1 MRLICPN
8 CGAQYEVPDGVIP
21 EQGRD
26 VQCSSCGHTWF
37 QPHPDQDADLA
48 DELGQDLPPSAETD
62 APTTEPDDVD
72 FAPAP
77 EDAREDDG
85 AEDANDVED
94 DSFDDQE
101 AEQDAELPDDTPTE
115 DPQPEPQPE
124 PTAPTRRELDP
135 SIAELLREEAE
146 FEARQRAAGGGLEYQ
161 PDLGLEEPS
170 RDEATRRAEE
180 SRRRMASRQGVDDL
194 DPQDDLTEQTGSRRE
209 LLPDIEEINSSL
221 NADSRRPSRADDH
234 APGGVILPAGRP
246 SGFRRGFALGLLL
259 VVLLWALY
267 VFAAPITAKV
277 PALSAPLASYT
288 QIVDKGR
295 LWLDAKAKVLLVRLD
310 ELAAASE
317 K

>member
-48 DELGQDLPPSAETD
+48 DELGQDLPPDAKTD
-62 APTTEPDDVD
+62 APMMEPDESD
-72 FAPAP
+72 FAPESENAP
-77 EDAREDDG
+77 EDDDS
-85 AEDANDVED
+85 EYTSDVED
-94 DSFDDQE
+94 DGFDDE
-101 AEQDAELPDDTPTE
+101 GVEDEQPDDTLIEAPE
-115 DPQPEPQPE
+115 QDPQPEPKV
-124 PTAPTRRELDP
+124 PTRRELDP
-135 SIAELLREEAE
+135 SIAEMLREEAE
-146 FEARQRAAGGGLEYQ
+146 FEARQRAADGGLEYQ

-180 SRRRMASRQGVDDL
+180 SRRRMASRQGVDD
-194 DPQDDLTEQTGSRRE
+194 PEPEDDLVEQPSSRRE

-221 NADSRRPSRADDH
+221 NADSRRPARAADH
-234 APGGVILPAGRP
+234 AARGAIVAAAGP
-246 SGFRRGFALGLLL
+246 SGFRRGFALGLLV

-277 PALSAPLASYT
+277 PALSAPLVSYT

-295 LWLDAKAKVLLVRLD
+295 LWLDAKAKVLVVRLD